1 MSWFA
6 KPSPN
11 WIVRWATWF
20 GMGRVR
26 QAPGTVGTLG
36 ALPVILVLY
45 ALGYWPYLIGA
56 VLISYFAIEVAE
68 RYEKKYQA
76 HDPKEVVIDEVAGF
90 VVAMA
95 WLPFT
100 WQSFL
105 YAFLLFRFLDIVK
118 PYPIRWID
126 EKSRGGLGV
135 VADDLLAGII
145 TNIILQVMYVNTD
158 WLGAQWNL

>member
-6 KPSPN
+6 SPAQS

-20 GMGRVR
+20 GLGRLPH
-26 QAPGTVGTLG
+26 APGTLGTLG
-36 ALPVILVLY
+36 AVPVVVVFYLFGHWSYLVAV
-45 ALGYWPYLIGA
+45 ALF
-56 VLISYFAIEVAE
+56 SYFAIEVAE
-68 RYEKKYQA
+68 GYEKKYQT

-105 YAFLLFRFLDIVK
+105 YAFLIFRFLDVVK
-118 PYPIRWID
+118 PYPIRWVD
-126 EKSRGGLGV
+126 EKARGGLGV

-145 TNIILQVMYVNTD
+145 TNIILQFVFVKTT
-158 WLGAQWNL
+158 WLGVQWAI